1 MLGRYLF
8 ILFFL
13 FAGVFCQAQ
22 RTNLSVG
29 AYAGIPIGNSSPYY
43 TFQAG
48 VDAIYLTDVSRTFK
62 FGFATG
68 FSYAAGDHYYRDHG
82 DVEEE
87 FQTGNFAYVPLAA
100 SGRFILGDF
109 FVGAD
114 VGYAVSVTGK
124 KAFNPNGGFY
134 FRPKVGYDFEIF
146 NLFISSSNI
155 FVRQPDATDYLTSR
169 HGLGFFSVNAGI
181 EYKF

>member
-1 MLGRYLF
+1 MLHKVQLGFL
-8 ILFFL
+8 LFFTFWGL
-13 FAGVFCQAQ
+13 QAQ
-22 RTNLSVG
+22 NTNFKVG
-29 AYAGIPIGNSSPYY
+29 VYGGLPMGNSTPYY
-43 TFQAG
+43 KYQFG
-48 VDAIYLTDVSRTFK
+48 IDGIYLTEVSRSFH

-68 FSYAAGDHYYRDHG
+68 LSYAVGDYYYRNLG
-82 DVEEE
+82 DVEES
-87 FQTGNFAYVPLAA
+87 FQTANFAYVPLAA
-100 SGRFILGDF
+100 SGRFVLGDF